1 MANVVIVVGP
11 TGSGKSTSMKNLDPK
26 ETYVINVL
34 NKPLPFKG
42 SRGMYA
48 EEKKNIQSTDDYFQV
63 KQLLEIIP
71 VKRTDIK
78 NIIID
83 DVGFVMTTE
92 FFKRSHET
100 GYNKFTDIG
109 KHMQEILET
118 AKNLKQDLN
127 IVFMFHD
134 DDDYNDKTK
143 IGKKVKTIG
152 SLLDDKYDPL
162 AIVSIA
168 LFTNVTFD
176 KSGKASYEFITNRTL
191 INNIIIPAKSP
202 DGMFP
207 EGKVPNDLKLVFE
220 QIHEYYG
227 DKVAVA

>member
-1 MANVVIVVGP
+1 MANVLIVAGP
-11 TGSGKSTSMKNLDPK
+11 TGTGKSTSLRNLDPK

-42 SRGMYA
+42 SKGMYT
-48 EEKKNIQSTDDYFQV
+48 EDKKNIQNTDDYFQV
-63 KQLLEIIP
+63 KALLEAIP
-71 VKRTDIK
+71 VKRPEIR
-78 NIIID
+78 NIIVD

-143 IGKKVKTIG
+143 VGKKVKTIG

-168 LFTNVTFD
+168 LFTNVSFD
-176 KSGKASYEFITNRTL
+176 KEGKASYEFITNRTL
-191 INNIIIPAKSP
+191 VNNLIIPAKSP
-202 DGMFP
+202 EGMF
-207 EGKVPNDLKLVFE
+207 EKKIPNDLKLVFDKV
-220 QIHEYYG
+220 HEYYG
-227 DKVAVA
+227 EKVLVG